1 MEQGGAIVNL
11 DFDETITLHLDFT
24 VLTLIVMLLFALIAR
39 RRGWRAGLTTLS
51 GLFLAWG
58 LALQT
63 TNFMIRAV
71 YFFTGYDFSGDL
83 AGFFTLGLY
92 VSSAIMVVY
101 TFSSIIGPATTDQ
114 RDKVTALLVG
124 LLNGYFFMFFL
135 LDLTRDWLATHV
147 NNWTLTVYTGYAFDI
162 DPGRITIITE
172 FTNNA
177 VQVYGQLSQV
187 RNIVLLF
194 LLIVFWHG
202 FLFGLLTGVDKRL
215 KVARK

>member
-1 MEQGGAIVNL
+1 MNL
-11 DFDETITLHLDFT
+11 SFDLDQPITLHLDFT
-24 VLTLIVMLLFALIAR
+24 VLTLIVMLLFGLIAR
-39 RRGWRAGLTTLS
+39 RRGWRAGLATLA

-83 AGFFTLGLY
+83 AGFITLGLY

-101 TFSSIIGPATTDQ
+101 TFNSIISPATTDQ

-124 LLNGYFFMFFL
+124 LLNGYFFMLFL
-135 LDLTRDWLATHV
+135 LALTRDWLATHV
-147 NNWTLTVYTGYAFDI
+147 NNWSLTFYTGYAFDL
-162 DPGRITIITE
+162 DPGRLTLITK

-177 VQVYGQLSQV
+177 TEVYGQLARVQ
-187 RNIVLLF
+187 NIVLIF
-194 LLIVFWHG
+194 LLMVFWHG